1 MGALLDKIKGKLM
14 KGEGKLTGDK
24 VRSAQ
29 GHVVEKKGKVKG
41 AVEEGVRRV
50 KGKVSEARVRGRM
63 AKGKAKRKATAA
75 RRMP

>member
-24 VRSAQ
+24 VRTGQ
-29 GHVVEKKGKVKG
+29 GHVVEKKGKVKD
-41 AVEEGVRRV
+41 AINEGVRRV
-50 KGKVSEARVRGRM
+50 KGKVNETRARGRM